1 MGFPFLMHL
10 KPSGLVRSQRGAGL
24 CAGAQPAL
32 TSASLYTQPYRGVCA
47 RIDEYTRT
55 HACLFPYVN
64 TPPHRILCCM
74 FSALILDVNTING
87 RLRPVQRAHI
97 STKISRLQKPR
108 GREAAGLAKPF
119 KIHYLSVSTPVPPG
133 SAAPDSGACPST
145 LFN

>member
-1 MGFPFLMHL
+1 MCFSFLMHL
-10 KPSGLVRSQRGAGL
+10 QPSGLVGSAGLVRSQRGAQ
-24 CAGAQPAL
+24 AAL
-32 TSASLYTQPYRGVCA
+32 TSASLYTRPYRGVCA

-64 TPPHRILCCM
+64 THPHRILRCM

-97 STKISRLQKPR
+97 SMKISRLQKPR
-108 GREAAGLAKPF
+108 GREAAGLAKRF